1 MYSPKLGA
9 IRASVARKVKIWQ
22 MLDRRNPGMSPLR
35 LYRLWSDAMRREG
48 MWAPRHVLPLLAE
61 AWRSRPLVSPP
72 VWRQRMRACGRC
84 PIYNRETRQ
93 CGRVDPAP
101 DLGCGCSCPVKF
113 LFRGET
119 CWARENL
126 IEGLGWPEEVQ

>member
-1 MYSPKLGA
+1 
-9 IRASVARKVKIWQ
+9 
-22 MLDRRNPGMSPLR
+22 MSPLR

-48 MWAPRHVLPLLAE
+48 LWAPRSILPLLWE
-61 AWRSRPLVSPP
+61 AWRTRPLVTPP

-113 LFRGET
+113 LFRGAE
-119 CWARENL
+119 CWARENQ
-126 IEGLGWPEEVQ
+126 IEGLGWPEGVK